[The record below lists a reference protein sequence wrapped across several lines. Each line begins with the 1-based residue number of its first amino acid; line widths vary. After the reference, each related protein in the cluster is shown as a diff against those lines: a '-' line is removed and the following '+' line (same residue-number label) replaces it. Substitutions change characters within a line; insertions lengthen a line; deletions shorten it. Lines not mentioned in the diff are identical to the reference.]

1 MSKYANFD
9 RFVGEYA
16 ATYPTGESIQY
27 NFGDAVLFEGKLFVA
42 SVAINF
48 GSPDINPDWIP
59 LGNSRISYRNTIP
72 PDPKIGDKWF
82 NSGTGKLYTYIDD
95 GETKQF
101 VEL

>member
-1 MSKYANFD
+1 MSKYANFS
-9 RFVGEYA
+9 RFVGEYVS
-16 ATYPTGESIQY
+16 TYPTGESIKY
-27 NFGDAVLFEGKLFVA
+27 NLGDAVLFEGKLFVA
-42 SVAINF
+42 SNLINF

-82 NSGTGKLYTYIDD
+82 NSSTGQLYTYIDD